1 MQPVLI
7 HAKTPAELEERLA
20 EHTSNGHRPN
30 LAIAFAAHSLI
41 EPALLEPFAKRGIAV
56 FGGASEEEIA
66 GSELS
71 RGSLAAML
79 LDTDPAFYRLE
90 VFPQGEGRELGGR
103 IARRAREHFSNPV
116 VLMLVGGAGL
126 TIDVDELLAGM
137 FAADPGLPIFGG
149 LASSDRFKMTPP
161 IFSAAAIHEQGVNV
175 LFFDNDSVDLRG
187 VAISGWK
194 AIGTPKRIT
203 RAEGNVVF
211 EIENEPAADFYK
223 RYFKVKPGEFDEIL
237 KVSEYPLLL
246 EREDGSKVMRT
257 AIQVDGG
264 RRAVHFGGNIPQG
277 ALVRFCSPNIVETIK
292 HTVEQLQSFRAGTLE
307 TPLTGDPVDLSSVDA
322 IILFDCAIR
331 SRSFGRYMRKEIQ
344 VIRELWD
351 VPLVGFSSWG
361 EIGNM
366 PGGRACGLHNT
377 VISTVLIREK
387 GKQAGG
393 RPPVEYSVEQIEH
406 LIDGFAADA
415 TVESL
420 KRELTQVR
428 KQKTTLSHFLHL
440 TYDDLERERKRS
452 DELLLN
458 ILPAPVADRLKSGE
472 RTIADSADAATIL
485 FADIVGF
492 TGLSNRMSASEL
504 VQLLNSLFS
513 SFDEHA
519 YECGVEKIKTIGDA
533 YMAVAGLPE
542 PHPDHAERALRLA
555 RALLENMQVFNE
567 EHDTELN
574 LRIGLNTGPV
584 VAGVIGKH
592 KFSYDL
598 WGDAVN
604 VASRME
610 SHGLPGRIHLT
621 ESTYRLLEHAHSF
634 ESHGAIEIKG
644 KGTMK
649 TYLYAGGDLT
659 RIALSEDLVTPRGIL
674 SQPMATS

>member
-1 MQPVLI
+1 MKPIIIQ
-7 HAKTPAELEERLA
+7 AKTPAELEARLA
-20 EHTSNGHRPN
+20 ENMSDGYRPS
-30 LAIAFAAHSLI
+30 LAIAFAADSLI

-66 GSELS
+66 GSDLF
-71 RGSLAAML
+71 RGSLVAML
-79 LDTDPAFYRLE
+79 LDIDPAFYRLE
-90 VFPQGEGRELGGR
+90 VFPQREGHELGGR
-103 IARRAREHFSNPV
+103 IARRAHEHFSNPV

-126 TIDVDELLAGM
+126 TINVDALLAGM
-137 FAADPGLPIFGG
+137 FAVAPDLPIFGG
-149 LASSDRFKMTPP
+149 LASSDRFVMTPP
-161 IFSAAAIHEQGVNV
+161 VFSAVGIYEQGVNV

-194 AIGTPKRIT
+194 PIGTPKRIT

-211 EIENEPAADFYK
+211 EIENEPAADFYN

-237 KVSEYPLLL
+237 EVSEYPLLL
-246 EREDGSKVMRT
+246 ARDDGSQVMRT
-257 AIQVDGG
+257 AIQVDEG
-264 RRAVHFGGNIPQG
+264 RRAVHFGGSIPQG
-277 ALVRFCSPNIVETIK
+277 AWVRFCSPNIVETIK

-307 TPLTGDPVDLSSVDA
+307 MPRSGDPIDLSSVDA

-331 SRSFGRYMRKEIQ
+331 SRSFGSYMRKELQ
-344 VIRELWD
+344 VIHELWD

-366 PGGRACGLHNT
+366 PGGVCGLHNT

-387 GKQAGG
+387 GRQAASS
-393 RPPVEYSVEQIEH
+393 PTAEYSDEQVEH
-406 LIDGFAADA
+406 LIDGFAAKA

-420 KRELTQVR
+420 ERELAQIR

-440 TYDDLERERKRS
+440 THDDLERERKRS

-458 ILPAPVADRLKSGE
+458 ILPAPIAGRLKGGE

-492 TGLSNRMSASEL
+492 TGLSNSMSAREL
-504 VQLLNSLFS
+504 VELLNSLFS
-513 SFDEHA
+513 SFDEHVR
-519 YECGVEKIKTIGDA
+519 ECGVEKIKTIGDA

-555 RALLENMQVFNE
+555 RGLLGIIQVFNE
-567 EHDTELN
+567 TNDTELD

-584 VAGVIGKH
+584 VAGVIDKH

-621 ESTYRLLEHAHSF
+621 ESTYRLLEHKHAF
-634 ESHGAIEIKG
+634 ECRGAIEVKG
-644 KGTMK
+644 KGAMK
-649 TYLYAGGDLT
+649 TYLYAGE
-659 RIALSEDLVTPRGIL
+659 I
-674 SQPMATS
+674 